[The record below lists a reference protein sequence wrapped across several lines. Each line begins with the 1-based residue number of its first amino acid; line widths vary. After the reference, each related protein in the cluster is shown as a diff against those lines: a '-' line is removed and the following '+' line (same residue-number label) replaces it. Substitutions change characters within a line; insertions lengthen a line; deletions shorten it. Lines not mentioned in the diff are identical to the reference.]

1 MYSYIW
7 DSLYKSDV
15 RIYAAETLESYTLFK
30 LEKRLYHTR
39 YWSHNGSRSTAVNPL
54 LKPKITFLKVWS
66 WHLKASLY
74 SKIAYSRCAPM
85 FEKCCFHSN
94 GQEKYVKDVIDLF
107 VPKNC
112 LPKHTGPFV
121 VTSFTI
127 IFYLLLWRR
136 HSPYIGAHWDSRV
149 SNLSK

>member
-15 RIYAAETLESYTLFK
+15 RIYAAEILESYTLFK

-112 LPKHTGPFV
+112 LPKHTWPIFCDV
-121 VTSFTI
+121 IYNYFLFIAMKTSF
-127 IFYLLLWRR
+127 
-136 HSPYIGAHWDSRV
+136 PVHWCALRLESIQPF
-149 SNLSK
+149 